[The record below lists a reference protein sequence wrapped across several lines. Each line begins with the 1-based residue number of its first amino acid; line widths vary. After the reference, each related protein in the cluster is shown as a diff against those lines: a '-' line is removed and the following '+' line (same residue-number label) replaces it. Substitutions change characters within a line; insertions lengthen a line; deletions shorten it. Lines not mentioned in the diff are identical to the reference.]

1 MRIFKPFHGKKKK
14 KSTGK
19 YERRPGL
26 STVILLFDVE
36 GKTFQGKNDEDNNW
50 GSQTLH
56 LFREIQFLPRSFGVE
71 PYLLRKYLSVEK
83 LEFKPIEQNSSLP
96 FLIAPLSRGKISLTR
111 IDAYS
116 HPVTMRK
123 IRSFR
128 NN

>member
-1 MRIFKPFHGKKKK
+1 MRIFKPLHVK

-19 YERRPGL
+19 YEWSPGR

-56 LFREIQFLPRSFGVE
+56 FFREIQFLPRSFGVE
-71 PYLLRKYLSVEK
+71 PYLSRKCLSVEK
-83 LEFKPIEQNSSLP
+83 PIVQNSWLP

-111 IDAYS
+111 IDTDS
-116 HPVTMRK
+116 HPVTVRK